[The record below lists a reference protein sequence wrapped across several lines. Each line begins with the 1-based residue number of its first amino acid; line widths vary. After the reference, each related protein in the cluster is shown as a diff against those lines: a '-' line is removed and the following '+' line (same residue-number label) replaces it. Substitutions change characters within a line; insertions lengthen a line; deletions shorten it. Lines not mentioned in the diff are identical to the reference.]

1 MHASQVSAIGC
12 GRRHWLRSCLCSAF
26 VDCWIGVVQEMDRRV
41 VRLAGRLCVA
51 QVPELLRACAEGG
64 PLQLDLTDLVSAD
77 MAGVE
82 ALQRVRA
89 RGASLVGVPGYI
101 QLKLDSAGGGHAAG
115 PPSKAG
121 R

>member
-1 MHASQVSAIGC
+1 VS
-12 GRRHWLRSCLCSAF
+12 F
-26 VDCWIGVVQEMDRRV
+26 VDCWIGIVQEADRRIV
-41 VRLAGRLCVA
+41 HLAGRLCVA
-51 QVPELLRACAEGG
+51 QVPELLRACAGADR
-64 PLQLDLTDLVSAD
+64 LQLDLTDLVSAD